1 MKINNQLKLAAA
13 VAAGIALVGCGSDD
27 DSSLAK
33 AFDCTPDTTQGSRTI
48 CVGSAADL
56 SDTSIQDGLLNAV
69 ATIETGDTIV
79 LPQGRYNID
88 AEINFNGLQT
98 ASATQVGTVT
108 GVTFKGAGI
117 DKTVFDFTEGSA
129 DGFFIENT
137 EDLVMEDFGVYE
149 AANNAI
155 KIVDT
160 DGIILRRMAT
170 VWETDYQDTN
180 GAYGLYPV
188 ETDNVLIEDCYV
200 KGSADAGVYVGQSQN
215 VIVRGCTAEK
225 NVAGIE
231 IENTINA
238 DVYNNTAIGNTG
250 GILVFN
256 LPISNNTRYT
266 QNVRVFDNEVI
277 SNNAPNFAAS
287 GSSNPAGVHIVP
299 PGTGIILLAAQDVEI
314 FNNTITDNE
323 TMGIA
328 ITSFLLPDGDIETYA
343 DADRY
348 QSILVSGWNPL
359 MKSVYIH
366 DNTITQSTYKPQP
379 GKLEPMFELIIGY
392 ASLTQAPIPDIFYDG
407 VGELLANSGQL
418 AGFQGL
424 DAFEGGNGAAGNFN
438 PDDFGMYIYQNNN
451 DSGDNKS
458 DAICVSN
465 NNGATVGSISKNGLD
480 LLKTGGT
487 LQAYVAGGGD
497 DAATI
502 SALQA
507 ALDAATAEA
516 FELDSDNNPTTYKT
530 HLFADDPDTYAC
542 AGTDATIPV
551 QVPTSASK
559 AVVTFDDNTSFSC
572 GVDDSSTAPDVCTES

>member
-1 MKINNQLKLAAA
+1 MKLNKQFKLAAA
-13 VAAGIALVGCGSDD
+13 VAAGLALVGCGSDD
-27 DSSLAK
+27 DSGLAK

-56 SDTSIQDGLLNAV
+56 SDSSIKDGLLNAV

-117 DKTVFDFTEGSA
+117 DKTIFDFTEGSA

-137 EDLVMEDFGVYE
+137 EDLIMEDFGVYE

-170 VWETDYQDTN
+170 VWETDYQETN

-200 KGSADAGVYVGQSQN
+200 KGSADAGVYVGQSEN

-250 GILVFN
+250 GLLVFN

-266 QNVRVFDNEVI
+266 KNVRIFDNTVI

-287 GSSNPAGVHIVP
+287 GSNPAGVHIVP
-299 PGTGIILLAAQDVEI
+299 PGTGIILLAAQDVEV

-328 ITSFLLPDGDIETYA
+328 MTSFLLTDDDIATYA

-379 GKLEPMFELIIGY
+379 GKLEPMYELIIGY

-407 VGELLANSGQL
+407 VGELLAN
-418 AGFQGL
+418 AGELTDFQGL
-424 DAFEGGNGAAGNFN
+424 DAFEGSNGAAGTFN
-438 PDDFGMYIYQNNN
+438 PDDFGMYVYQNNN

-458 DAICVSN
+458 DAICVSD
-465 NNGATVGSISKNGLD
+465 NNGATVGSISKNGYD
-480 LLKTGGT
+480 LLVTGALHNAAPTAETGAN
-487 LQAYVAGGGD
+487 LL
-497 DAATI
+497 AAT
-502 SALQA
+502 L
-507 ALDAATAEA
+507 EA
-516 FELDSDNNPTTYKT
+516 FEVDESNNPTTYKT

-542 AGTDATIPV
+542 AGTHAVIPM
-551 QVPTSASK
+551 QAPTSASK
-559 AVVTFDDNTSFSC
+559 AVVTFDDSTSFSC
-572 GVDDSSTAPDVCTES
+572 GVDDSSTAPDACTEI